1 MILGYGRPSLPQ
13 GWLMVDTSIM
23 SGLSRTAGVAVLL
36 LSAILA
42 CTADVVL
49 VPAQPSATDDS
60 TATDTTGTDTTI
72 VQRATLTVTASVDPQ
87 DAAIAAQLGWTG
99 GILAGATV
107 TARRGFTTF
116 TDTTDALGQATFA
129 EILPGTYQVSVLRA
143 LTDAERALLPAEQ
156 GGLTA
161 FGGGAQVTV
170 TPPTTA
176 VTVTTRATRR
186 GSLVISE
193 LFPSSWLGDQHYYF
207 GGFVELYNNS
217 DTTIYLDGK
226 LFGYGPFFHIDAPE
240 YDRPC
245 SLTQQWQADPE
256 GLWAGIVWR
265 LPGSGRQYPLAPR
278 EAAVLAAD
286 AVDHRLVDARWPDL
300 SGARFEF
307 LGAADVDNPAA
318 ANLTIVGTPYATD
331 LLGHG
336 PYGWSGIK
344 FIADTVDVASLP
356 TVQPP
361 NYRVPIPRIPRE
373 KILDVVYFESH
384 PAFWEEYPQF
394 VLCPVLISPVFD
406 AGPAFWYD
414 EVAFVS
420 WRRRAA
426 GPFLL
431 RSGSTVNDFEIIAA
445 PTPGIVP

>member
-1 MILGYGRPSLPQ
+1 
-13 GWLMVDTSIM
+13 V
-23 SGLSRTAGVAVLL
+23 
-36 LSAILA
+36 
-42 CTADVVL
+42 
-49 VPAQPSATDDS
+49 
-60 TATDTTGTDTTI
+60 
-72 VQRATLTVTASVDPQ
+72 TVTA
-87 DAAIAAQLGWTG
+87 
-99 GILAGATV
+99 
-107 TARRGFTTF
+107 
-116 TDTTDALGQATFA
+116 
-129 EILPGTYQVSVLRA
+129 
-143 LTDAERALLPAEQ
+143 
-156 GGLTA
+156 
-161 FGGGAQVTV
+161 
-170 TPPTTA
+170 
-176 VTVTTRATRR
+176 RATRR

-193 LFPSSWLGDQHYYF
+193 LFPSSWLGDRHYYF
-207 GGFVELYNNS
+207 GGFVEVYNNS

-226 LFGYGPFFHIDAPE
+226 LFGYGPFFNVDAPQ

-265 LPGSGRQYPLAPR
+265 LPGTGRQYPLAPR

-286 AVDHRLVDARWPDL
+286 AVDHTLVDPRWPDL

-373 KILDVVYFESH
+373 KILDVVYFENY

-445 PTPGIVP
+445 PTPGVVP